1 MIIFLWFRE
10 YCLQRN
16 KSMKAGE
23 TEEEGMKQQAKNED
37 YDRHDKEDQCEGQRV
52 REQQLVGQ

>member
-1 MIIFLWFRE
+1 
-10 YCLQRN
+10 
-16 KSMKAGE
+16 MKAGE

-37 YDRHDKEDQCEGQRV
+37 HDRHDKEDQCEGQRV